1 MGSKENSVKEMK
13 KQNWKKTQPRNRH
26 LYSLY
31 MFDSPEEKN
40 MIPRSSSRIRQE
52 CDEKGKPLS
61 INHSSLE
68 NILPLNTFD

>member
-31 MFDSPEEKN
+31 MLDSPEEKN
-40 MIPRSSSRIRQE
+40 MIPQSSSRIRQE
-52 CDEKGKPLS
+52 CDEKGNCIAKK
-61 INHSSLE
+61 INFSKEHDFK
-68 NILPLNTFD
+68 IQ